1 MNLFIFIWF
10 LISFFILDERSE
22 INARDTF
29 LKKAD
34 IKSVKN
40 KIDQQKIA
48 AQKRNLN
55 YQDPAFH
62 TLQNTNK
69 KQKVET
75 EGVNQCYTDSQQILD
90 SKDNKESK
98 ESKPLLKI
106 LSQQQQKPTD
116 TKYNDDDDVICD
128 EKPKYDLKKYCVYCQ
143 KPVTNITSHNKGTKH
158 LDNVYNSQIIME
170 KEGIRIS
177 RKHFKALETKEQ
189 WLSDSVSLY
198 ETLMITK

>member
-10 LISFFILDERSE
+10 LISFFILDEQSE

-128 EKPKYDLKKYCVYCQ
+128 ENQ
-143 KPVTNITSHNKGTKH
+143 N
-158 LDNVYNSQIIME
+158 
-170 KEGIRIS
+170 
-177 RKHFKALETKEQ
+177 
-189 WLSDSVSLY
+189 
-198 ETLMITK
+198 MI

>member
-10 LISFFILDERSE
+10 LISFFILDEQSE

-40 KIDQQKIA
+40 KIDQQNIA
-48 AQKRNLN
+48 AQKRNLT

-75 EGVNQCYTDSQQILD
+75 EGVNPCYTDSQQILD
-90 SKDNKESK
+90 SKDNKEAK

-106 LSQQQQKPTD
+106 LSQ
-116 TKYNDDDDVICD
+116 
-128 EKPKYDLKKYCVYCQ
+128 
-143 KPVTNITSHNKGTKH
+143 
-158 LDNVYNSQIIME
+158 
-170 KEGIRIS
+170 
-177 RKHFKALETKEQ
+177 
-189 WLSDSVSLY
+189 
-198 ETLMITK
+198 